1 MKRIEVNC
9 ATGETIEIELTADE
23 IAALPTPTVASY
35 AELRAAA
42 YPPIQ
47 DQLDTIFHNGLD
59 AWKAEI
65 QAIKDEFPK
74 P

>member
-1 MKRIEVNC
+1 MKRIEINC
-9 ATGETIEIELTADE
+9 ATGETVELELTADE
-23 IAALPTPTVASY
+23 IAALPAPVVASY

-42 YPPIQ
+42 YPSIQ

-65 QAIKDEFPK
+65 QTIKDEFPK